1 MNNADPESQSLI
13 AQLLLLVVLTFIN
26 AFLAA
31 AEIAVV
37 SVNKNRVEQ
46 KRKTA
51 TQKLKNCLRYC
62 KTPITFIHNPSRDYF
77 G

>member
-46 KRKTA
+46 KAEDGDAKA
-51 TQKLKNCLRYC
+51 QKLLRYC
-62 KTPITFIHNPSRDYF
+62 KTPITFYPQSK
-77 G
+77 

>member
-37 SVNKNRVEQ
+37 SVNKE
-46 KRKTA
+46 KIS
-51 TQKLKNCLRYC
+51 Y
-62 KTPITFIHNPSRDYF
+62 
-77 G
+77 

>member
-62 KTPITFIHNPSRDYF
+62 KTPITFYPQSK
-77 G
+77 